1 MEKCAYFSR
10 GTVIGWNAGSTYH
23 LLTQIMMVTVID
35 LAKVFLFPQI
45 ALWLLTYSRGQ
56 QELK

>member
-1 MEKCAYFSR
+1 M
-10 GTVIGWNAGSTYH
+10 
-23 LLTQIMMVTVID
+23 TQAMMVLMID

>member
-1 MEKCAYFSR
+1 M
-10 GTVIGWNAGSTYH
+10 IGWNAGSTYH

-45 ALWLLTYSRGQ
+45 ALWLLTYSHGQ

>member
-1 MEKCAYFSR
+1 M
-10 GTVIGWNAGSTYH
+10 IN
-23 LLTQIMMVTVID
+23 

-45 ALWLLTYSRGQ
+45 ALWTLTYSHGQ